1 MAGESTGDEGSSQAV
16 DAEEVPVDRD
26 ERHVRALQAALRR
39 ASESDRRSGTSILR
53 RISDVIRGT
62 PPDE

>member
-1 MAGESTGDEGSSQAV
+1 MGDEGSPREV
-16 DAEEVPVDRD
+16 GVEEAPVDRD
-26 ERHVRALQAALRR
+26 ERHVRALQAALKR

>member
-1 MAGESTGDEGSSQAV
+1 MAGESTGDEVSSQEK
-16 DAEEVPVDRD
+16 DAEELPVDRD
-26 ERHVRALQAALRR
+26 ERHVRALQSALKR

>member
-1 MAGESTGDEGSSQAV
+1 MGDEGSPHEV
-16 DAEEVPVDRD
+16 GVEETPVDRD
-26 ERHVRALQAALRR
+26 ERHVRALQAALKR